1 MPTESSALKLFVS
14 AGELSGDMHA
24 ANLLRAIAGHR
35 DVSELRATALG
46 SFHLADAG
54 AEVLF
59 DTGSNASI
67 GFIGNFLQAPQRLR
81 LFQETLR
88 HLQRFPPE
96 AVILV
101 DSRFFNLNLA
111 RALRRSGFE
120 GPIVYFIAPVL
131 WQAASDP
138 RFDRFEEQGAGFR
151 QKVGKRFL
159 LMKELVDLAL
169 VIYPVG
175 LQLYQHFG
183 VPYEFIGHPL
193 CEILQPS
200 RPRSEFLEELGAVP
214 GHPVIGLMP
223 GSRREEVAVIGREM
237 IRAARAI
244 AESFPQ
250 ATFALPVAHPA
261 LKDSIIR
268 LLKRYP
274 VDLTLLE
281 PEQRYDLVCHADL
294 MIVASGTATHEC
306 AVAGTPHIMAYR
318 LPWLYD
324 LMYSTFTRFRLP
336 AYAFPNIIA
345 GENVIPELVRSECN
359 ADYIAGVAMSLLDDV
374 AELARMRQRL
384 ESVRGMIHRPQ
395 PLERAADLI
404 VQLANSA
411 RRV

>member
-1 MPTESSALKLFVS
+1 
-14 AGELSGDMHA
+14 MHA

-324 LMYSTFTRFRLP
+324 LVYSTFTRFRLP

>member
-1 MPTESSALKLFVS
+1 
-14 AGELSGDMHA
+14 MHA

-324 LMYSTFTRFRLP
+324 LVYSTFTRFRLP

-411 RRV
+411 RGV

>member
-1 MPTESSALKLFVS
+1 MPSDPSPLRLFVS

-35 DVSELRATALG
+35 DVGELRATALG
-46 SFHLADAG
+46 SFNLAEAG

-59 DTGSNASI
+59 DTGGDATI
-67 GFIGNFLQAPQRLR
+67 GFIGNFLRAPQRLR
-81 LFQETLR
+81 LFQETVR
-88 HLQRFPPE
+88 HLQRFPPD

-111 RALRRSGFE
+111 KALRRGGYE
-120 GPIVYFIAPVL
+120 GPIIYFIAPVL

-138 RFDRFEEQGAGFR
+138 RYDRFAEQPAGFR
-151 QKVGKRFL
+151 RKVGKRFK

-175 LQLYQHFG
+175 LQLYQYFG
-183 VPYEFIGHPL
+183 VPHEFIGHPL
-193 CEILQPS
+193 CEVVKPS
-200 RPRSEFLEELGAVP
+200 RPRSEFLEELGAAP

-223 GSRREEVAVIGREM
+223 GSLREEVAVIGREM
-237 IRAARAI
+237 IQAARTI
-244 AESFPQ
+244 AESFPE

-261 LKDSIIR
+261 LKDAIIA

-306 AVAGTPHIMAYR
+306 AVAGTPHIVAYR

-324 LMYSTFTRFRLP
+324 LIYSTFTRFRLP

-345 GENVIPELVRSECN
+345 GEHVVPELVRGECN

-374 AELARMRQRL
+374 AEMARMRQRL
-384 ESVRGMIHRPQ
+384 ESVRGMIYRPQ

-404 VQLANSA
+404 VRLIGSANQG
-411 RRV
+411 

>member
-1 MPTESSALKLFVS
+1 
-14 AGELSGDMHA
+14 MHA

>member
-1 MPTESSALKLFVS
+1 
-14 AGELSGDMHA
+14 MHA

-411 RRV
+411 RGV